1 MNATTINNS
10 CHVYSKV
17 NVGASNIQREVS
29 IFNIQ
34 YPKRSF
40 NIQYPTTKIMQ
51 NKKIKSNVKDQK
63 LLIVSKF
70 EK

>member
-1 MNATTINNS
+1 M
-10 CHVYSKV
+10 YSVKLMW
-17 NVGASNIQREVS
+17 GHSNIQREVT

-51 NKKIKSNVKDQK
+51 NKKTKSKVKDQK